1 MKNFTYLNPTK
12 IIFGKSMEEKVGIET
27 RKYSDKILLHYGGSS
42 IKEYGLYDKVIK
54 SLKDESIK
62 IFELSGVKPNPRLS
76 LVYEGIK
83 MCRNNNINFIL
94 AVGGGSAIDSA
105 KAIASGVK
113 YPGDVWELYESSEK
127 HFAEILPI

>member
-54 SLKDESIK
+54 
-62 IFELSGVKPNPRLS
+62 
-76 LVYEGIK
+76 
-83 MCRNNNINFIL
+83 
-94 AVGGGSAIDSA
+94 
-105 KAIASGVK
+105 
-113 YPGDVWELYESSEK
+113 
-127 HFAEILPI
+127 